1 MPVPKAG
8 QGETAMAGILDSVNQ
23 RTQLVGQNR
32 LELLLFRLRGR
43 QIYGINVFKVKEV
56 LQCPKLYSMP
66 NSRAVIRGVAHTRGE
81 TIPVIDLSMA
91 IGLPGI
97 PQEELPNS
105 FVIITE
111 YNRRTQGFLV
121 TGVDR
126 ILNMNWEDILPPP
139 KGAGKDIYLTAVTKI
154 DDKLAEIIDVEKILS
169 EVSPVSDD
177 VTETVRSKSAERVV
191 GHLPV
196 FVVDDSSVARRQIER
211 CLNAIGMEVVI
222 RNDGKQAL
230 EHLKEVT
237 ADGSKAVDH
246 FSLVISDVEMPEMD
260 GYTLVTRI
268 KNDPALSSLFVML
281 HTSLSGVFNKAMVK
295 KVGADDFMAKFS
307 PDELAERVM
316 EVLDQS

>member
-1 MPVPKAG
+1 
-8 QGETAMAGILDSVNQ
+8 MAGVLDSVNQ

-66 NSRAVIRGVAHTRGE
+66 NSRAVVRGVAHTRGE
-81 TIPVIDLSMA
+81 TIPVIDLGMA

-97 PQEELPNS
+97 PQEDLPNS

-111 YNRRTQGFLV
+111 YNRKTQGFLV

-169 EVSPVSDD
+169 EVSPISDD
-177 VTETVRSKSAERVV
+177 VTEAVRNKSAEREA
-191 GHLPV
+191 GHLPIL
-196 FVVDDSSVARRQIER
+196 VVDDSAVARRQIER
-211 CLNAIGMEVVI
+211 CLTAIGMEVVL

-230 EHLKEVT
+230 EYLKEVT
-237 ADGSKAVDH
+237 ADGSKATDH
-246 FSLVISDVEMPEMD
+246 FSLTISDVEMPEMD

-268 KNDPALSSLFVML
+268 KSDPALSGLFVML

-307 PDELAERVM
+307 PDELAGRVM
-316 EVLDQS
+316 EVLDQG